1 MRILALLTRPV
12 KMIHGRLI
20 NAVQISAALI
30 IAALITPAEAQQAP
44 AAPAVTPAPGTSGD
58 GRIIGGVN
66 VLAGEAPW
74 MVEIFY
80 KDNISAR
87 TIKSD
92 SKLEASNDPRSLL
105 YKDRPNW
112 DRNHFCGAV
121 LIARN
126 WALTAL
132 HCIQDVEDQ
141 TPPEHYE
148 AVFKRDMR
156 LRLGTTSIR
165 GHAGMVCNPLHVVMA
180 TPANTDT
187 SANPSHGDIAL
198 IHFNQSACVPHARRG
213 SVAPIRI
220 GGLSDNDLL
229 LANYRPGAV
238 GFTVFGWGMV
248 KPREAGAI
256 SVVTKASPQDVNR
269 RFLDPNSPDL
279 LKAGPLNFVDHAPC
293 ASAYQAWPGE
303 VTPATICA
311 DVGSGKKGQCDGDS
325 GGPLVYYNDVPT
337 GGQVV
342 LLIGLVHGGLGC
354 GLPDTPGIFEYVP
367 GHLDWIEQTIGN
379 GDATQGKR
387 LLVQPQAGT

>member
-1 MRILALLTRPV
+1 MRILAVLVCL
-12 KMIHGRLI
+12 G
-20 NAVQISAALI
+20 AVITAAV
-30 IAALITPAEAQQAP
+30 PACAQQAP
-44 AAPAVTPAPGTSGD
+44 AAPAVTPATQPTG
-58 GRIIGGVN
+58 GRIIGGVK

-74 MVEIFY
+74 MVQIFY
-80 KDNISAR
+80 KDNLSA
-87 TIKSD
+87 KVVAAD
-92 SKLEASNDPRSLL
+92 AKLEAGHSSRSQL

-141 TPPEHYE
+141 TPPEYYE
-148 AVFKRDMR
+148 RVFRRDMR

-165 GHAGMVCNPLHVVMA
+165 GNSGTVCKPLQVVMA
-180 TPANTDT
+180 TPAATDT
-187 SANPSHGDIAL
+187 VPIASHGDIAL
-198 IHFNQSACVPHARRG
+198 IRFDQSACLPRAKRG

-220 GGLSDNDLL
+220 GGLSDNDVL
-229 LANYRPGAV
+229 LANYRPGAI

-256 SVVTKASPQDVNR
+256 SVVTMASPNDVSR

-279 LKAGPLNFVDHAPC
+279 LKAGPLDFVDHQPC
-293 ASAYQAWPGE
+293 ADAYKSWPGE
-303 VTPATICA
+303 VTPASVCA
-311 DVGSGKKGQCDGDS
+311 DVGAGKKGQCNGDS
-325 GGPLVYYNDVPT
+325 GGPLVFYNDTPDGGTVP
-337 GGQVV
+337 

-354 GLPDTPGIFEYVP
+354 GLPATPGIFEYVP

-379 GDATQGKR
+379 GNATAGKA